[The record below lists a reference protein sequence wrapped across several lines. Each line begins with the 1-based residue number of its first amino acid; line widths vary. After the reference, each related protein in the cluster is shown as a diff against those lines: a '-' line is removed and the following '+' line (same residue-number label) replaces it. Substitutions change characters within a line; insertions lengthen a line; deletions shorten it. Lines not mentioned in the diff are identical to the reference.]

1 LVNLRKAA
9 SLLVLGFSSGLP
21 LNLVSKTFQAW
32 MAHEKVDLAH
42 IGLFS
47 LAMAPYSLKFLW
59 APLLDRFPLPWAG
72 RRRGW
77 IMASQVLLGLAIAV
91 LAFLDPRGSLEAVAA
106 AVVVVAFLSAS
117 QDIAFDAWRV
127 EQLSEP
133 ERGPGAALGVL
144 GYRLALLS
152 TGSACLILADHLSW
166 RTVYLLLALLQVAL
180 VLPAWLAPEVVR
192 DHSPSSLREAV
203 VEPFVA
209 FFGERGVYTA
219 LSSLAFIVFFKWGV
233 YLVQSLSMPFLL
245 AHGYTQT
252 ETGTVLGGAGLLAT
266 ILGTLAGGMAVAKL
280 PLRVALV
287 SFGVLQA
294 SAGLLFWD
302 LSGRGHDLG
311 WMTAAVV
318 SENFFVGMGTSALVA
333 WLLGICQPRY
343 AATQFALLSSL
354 MAFGRDLLTAPA
366 GYVAQSTGWPA
377 FFLWTV
383 VACLPGLV
391 LVGPA
396 TRKGGGSALP

>member
-1 LVNLRKAA
+1 
-9 SLLVLGFSSGLP
+9 
-21 LNLVSKTFQAW
+21 
-32 MAHEKVDLAH
+32 
-42 IGLFS
+42 
-47 LAMAPYSLKFLW
+47 
-59 APLLDRFPLPWAG
+59 
-72 RRRGW
+72 
-77 IMASQVLLGLAIAV
+77 
-91 LAFLDPRGSLEAVAA
+91 
-106 AVVVVAFLSAS
+106 
-117 QDIAFDAWRV
+117 
-127 EQLSEP
+127 
-133 ERGPGAALGVL
+133 
-144 GYRLALLS
+144 
-152 TGSACLILADHLSW
+152 
-166 RTVYLLLALLQVAL
+166 
-180 VLPAWLAPEVVR
+180 
-192 DHSPSSLREAV
+192 
-203 VEPFVA
+203 
-209 FFGERGVYTA
+209 
-219 LSSLAFIVFFKWGV
+219 
-233 YLVQSLSMPFLL
+233 MPFLL

-266 ILGTLAGGMAVAKL
+266 ILGTLAGGMAVANL